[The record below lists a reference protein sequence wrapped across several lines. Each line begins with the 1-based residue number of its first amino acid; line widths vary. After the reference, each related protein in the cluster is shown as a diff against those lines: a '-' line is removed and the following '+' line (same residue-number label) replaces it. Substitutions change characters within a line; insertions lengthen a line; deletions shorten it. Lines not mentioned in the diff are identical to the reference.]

1 VPSTHCVACRT
12 PAIDAATRDPGRPN
26 RAIAREFGLSEGA
39 VRRHRANHVT
49 APSPT
54 PTQARSG
61 PGRPTKFDDDR
72 RTRFLAAVR
81 AGCTLR
87 SAALSVGWSEDALA
101 RYRRN
106 SSDFAGQVIEAE
118 GTAEVHLVAI
128 VRDAARTN
136 WRAALELL
144 SRRFPDSWG
153 RHERVDVELRLQ
165 VKRLAAEL
173 DLSEQEILAEAERLV
188 ASHG

>member
-1 VPSTHCVACRT
+1 VSSTQCVACSN
-12 PAIDAATRDPGRPN
+12 PAIDAASRDPGRSN
-26 RAIAREFGLSEGA
+26 RAIARDFPIISEAA

-49 APSPT
+49 ADPPSRR
-54 PTQARSG
+54 AG

-81 AGCTLR
+81 AGCTLQ

-101 RYRRN
+101 VYRRN
-106 SSDFAGQVIEAE
+106 SSDFSDQVTEAE

-144 SRRFPDSWG
+144 SRRFPESWG

-188 ASHG
+188 AAR